1 MNSKQNPDTGEV
13 ELRLSGLNVTQSFGL
28 SMNPSVMYGNAYTEP
43 RNKTSRYPKQRKFVG

>member
-43 RNKTSRYPKQRKFVG
+43 RNKQSRYPQTA